1 MKHIKP
7 ISADVKE
14 LDWGLNTG
22 LGGIVVIIQAIITV
36 LNSIAQLKGTHN
48 SESTNS

>member
-7 ISADVKE
+7 ISATTKA

-22 LGGIVVIIQAIITV
+22 LGGIMVIIQAIV
-36 LNSIAQLKGTHN
+36 ALLNAIGVIKGTG
-48 SESTNS
+48 SEQTSS